1 MSRKA
6 LLVCFWAGLALSV
19 ASTKNT
25 GRGGLYGFLVAV
37 RFWNRQPLL
46 RMYLRAYDCG
56 IPGNTNRIEL
66 ASEKRMKT
74 RLRIFALVAAIS
86 ASSPVFSAQMAAG
99 PAQPPA
105 SQTPSTQTPAARSA
119 PASSASDSAAAAGT
133 ARYVVPSGTR
143 LPLILHN
150 AVTTRNAK
158 PGDPVYLETPL
169 PVVIDNRILIP
180 AGSYVQGEV
189 QEARRPGKVKGTG
202 EIRLRL
208 NSMILPN
215 GYAVDFN
222 AIPTNAGTGGNEGTD
237 SEGKIHGD
245 TDKAGD
251 VGTVIKTTGVGAGVG
266 GIATRSAAGAGIGA
280 GAGAAAGL
288 AAVLLTRGPEL
299 ELPRGTTVDVVL
311 DRAVYLDA
319 SRANFTDPG
328 RASSLP
334 GPPSREPTRSRSP
347 I

>member
-1 MSRKA
+1 MKIKLPVL
-6 LLVCFWAGLALSV
+6 LLVAGLW
-19 ASTKNT
+19 T
-25 GRGGLYGFLVAV
+25 GGTVL
-37 RFWNRQPLL
+37 
-46 RMYLRAYDCG
+46 
-56 IPGNTNRIEL
+56 T
-66 ASEKRMKT
+66 
-74 RLRIFALVAAIS
+74 
-86 ASSPVFSAQMAAG
+86 AQMPAGPAQGPAAQTP

-105 SQTPSTQTPAARSA
+105 AQAA
-119 PASSASDSAAAAGT
+119 PASSVSVSAPKAT
-133 ARYVVPSGTR
+133 PERYVVPSGTR

-158 PGDPVYLETPL
+158 PGDPVYLETL
-169 PVVIDNRILIP
+169 YPVVIDNRILIP
-180 AGSYVQGEV
+180 AGSYVQGEI

-222 AIPTNAGTGGNEGTD
+222 AIPTNAGTGGNESTD

-245 TDKAGD
+245 TDKADD
-251 VGTVIKTTGVGAGVG
+251 VGTILKSTGIGAGVG
-266 GIATRSAAGAGIGA
+266 GIATQSVKGAGIGA
-280 GAGAAAGL
+280 GAGAAVGL

-311 DRAVYLDA
+311 DRTVYLDA
-319 SRANFTDPG
+319 SRVNFTDPG
-328 RASSLP
+328 RASTLP